1 LIYNLKNKRQAK
13 MQNYKTLYKKAV
25 VFLNGQ
31 IIYFNSYMP
40 GCGYI
45 RVFLYA
51 NFRFDMVPHSCKAAV
66 RAA

>member
-1 LIYNLKNKRQAK
+1 